1 MRVLISYLYSRRRII
16 AVGTLIGAV
25 FAVLLFLYGVPT
37 AAAAYAAIVCGVIIL
52 AVTIWDALHFV
63 KKRRFLEKLQS
74 EILLTLEHLPEA
86 DDDIE
91 SGYHQLMET
100 LFLEKNA
107 LASAADKRFEESSD
121 YFAMWAHQIKTPIT
135 AMSLALQSSDFPEK
149 GEFSEYLQR
158 IEQYVEMALCY
169 VHLDNDDSDLVIKD
183 HSLDDI
189 VKQAVRKYSGQ
200 FIRRRLTLVYEP
212 LNVDV
217 LTDEK
222 LLLFVIEQVISNA
235 LKYTPRGEIG
245 ITLER
250 SPEHSDAP
258 ILLIRDTGIG
268 IAPED
273 LPRVFERGFTGN
285 NGRSDKRATGIGLY
299 LCKRICTRLGHTI
312 SARSDEHGTEIRIDL
327 RAPEVDTRE

>member
-1 MRVLISYLYSRRRII
+1 MRTLISYLYSRRRII
-16 AVGTLIGAV
+16 AVGILIGAV
-25 FAVLLFLYGVPT
+25 FTVLLFLYGVPT
-37 AAAAYAAIVCGVIIL
+37 VAAAYAAIVCGAIIL
-52 AVTIWDALHFV
+52 VSAAWDILGYR
-63 KKRRFLEKLQS
+63 KKRRVLRELQS

-91 SGYHQLMET
+91 DGYDQLLET
-100 LFLEKNA
+100 LFIEKNA
-107 LASAADKRFEESSD
+107 LVSAADRRFEDSSD

-149 GEFSEYLQR
+149 GEFAEYLQR

-169 VHLDNDDSDLVIKD
+169 VHLDNDDSDLVIKK
-183 HSLDDI
+183 HSLDKI
-189 VKQAVRKYSGQ
+189 VKQAVRKFSDQ
-200 FIRRRLTLVYEP
+200 FIRRKLTLVYEP
-212 LNVDV
+212 LNAEV

-235 LKYTPRGEIG
+235 LKYTASGRIE

-250 SPEHSDAP
+250 PAEHFDDP

-273 LPRVFERGFTGN
+273 LPRIFERGFTGN

-299 LCKRICTRLGHTI
+299 LCKRICTKLGHTI
-312 SARSDEHGTEIRIDL
+312 SARSDGSGTEIRIDL
-327 RAPEVDTRE
+327 RSSAVDTRE

>member
-1 MRVLISYLYSRRRII
+1 MRSFLSYLHSRRRTI
-16 AVGTLIGAV
+16 AVGIAIGAV
-25 FAVLLFLYGVPT
+25 FAVLMILYGVPT
-37 AAAAYAAIVCGVIIL
+37 AAATYAALVCGVIVLAAAAWDIL
-52 AVTIWDALHFV
+52 RYM
-63 KKRRFLEKLQS
+63 KKRRVLRELQS
-74 EILLTLEHLPEA
+74 EILLTLERLPEA

-91 SGYHQLMET
+91 DGYGRLIEM
-100 LFLEKNA
+100 LFDEKNS
-107 LASAADKRFEESSD
+107 LVSAADRHSEDASD

-135 AMSLALQSSDFPEK
+135 AMSLALQSSDLPEK
-149 GEFSEYLQR
+149 GELSEYLQR

-169 VHLDNDDSDLVIKD
+169 VHLDNDESDLVLKT
-183 HSLDDI
+183 HSLDGI
-189 VKQAVRKYSGQ
+189 VKQAVRKFGGQ
-200 FIRRRLTLVYEP
+200 FIRRKLTLVYEP

-235 LKYTPRGEIG
+235 LKYTPRGSIE
-245 ITLER
+245 ITLE
-250 SPEHSDAP
+250 SPPEHPDAP

-273 LPRVFERGFTGN
+273 LPRIFERGFTGN

-312 SARSDEHGTEIRIDL
+312 SARSDEHGTEIRIDM
-327 RAPEVDTRE
+327 RAPDVDTRE